1 MRDTNG
7 TSPSEDLI
15 DYRLWHRH
23 LEQAGFRQV
32 WRSHDTFDPK
42 NKPWSRFLYHSA
54 WVRTT
59 NTSYKQD
66 ENHCQ
71 LHKRAQ
77 GLSNEHL
84 HCSTLHEGPWDPGK
98 HVLQQQA
105 VQRRDRCA
113 PVSGSRHLQRPHGF
127 EQPSI
132 RDTRAALVA

>member
-1 MRDTNG
+1 VLSIPGLLAQLELVLIEEDMYMRNTNG

-59 NTSYKQD
+59 STSYKQD

-77 GLSNEHL
+77 GLSNE
-84 HCSTLHEGPWDPGK
+84 
-98 HVLQQQA
+98 
-105 VQRRDRCA
+105 QRA
-113 PVSGSRHLQRPHGF
+113 
-127 EQPSI
+127 
-132 RDTRAALVA
+132 TALFDSS

>member
-1 MRDTNG
+1 VLSIPGLLAQLELVLIEEDMYMRDTNG

-66 ENHCQ
+66 ENQCQ

-77 GLSNEHL
+77 GLSNEQL
-84 HCSTLHEGPWDPGK
+84 HCSTLHEGPWDPGN
-98 HVLQQQA
+98 VLGGA
-105 VQRRDRCA
+105 V
-113 PVSGSRHLQRPHGF
+113 
-127 EQPSI
+127 
-132 RDTRAALVA
+132 